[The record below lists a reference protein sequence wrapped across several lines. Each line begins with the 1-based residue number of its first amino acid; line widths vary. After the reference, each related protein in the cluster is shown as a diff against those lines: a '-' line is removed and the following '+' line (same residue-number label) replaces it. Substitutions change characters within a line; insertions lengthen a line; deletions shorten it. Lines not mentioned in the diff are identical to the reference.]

1 MLKIIV
7 VKQEVFFQYILM
19 TFLEEILALNLEI
32 KNPTTFFIM
41 YFILFRNKLKKPQ
54 TTHNIQV
61 MNQWT
66 VLLGFFSFHKKTL
79 YVGLEALCLWKYRIV
94 IYTSR
99 SMNCWTEPLKITSF
113 PITMLSGLPSTNY
126 PPISLT

>member
-61 MNQWT
+61 MNQ
-66 VLLGFFSFHKKTL
+66 
-79 YVGLEALCLWKYRIV
+79 
-94 IYTSR
+94 
-99 SMNCWTEPLKITSF
+99 
-113 PITMLSGLPSTNY
+113 
-126 PPISLT
+126 